1 MRIVIDGSYT
11 NIDWINFN
19 AKSVGVKSV
28 YAETDSKPLGE
39 YIIYDTAGKKIDK
52 ITFKKEESINETISK
67 KNLPIGVYII
77 SNQTKSFKVEV
88 K

>member
-1 MRIVIDGSYT
+1 MDKELKDIA

-39 YIIYDTAGKKIDK
+39 YIIYDATGKKIGN
-52 ITFKKEESINETISK
+52 ITFTKEESVNETIGK
-67 KNLPIGVYII
+67 MNLPVGVYIL
-77 SNQTKSFKVEV
+77 SNKTQSFKVEV